1 MHNEGNYKQGEN
13 TTPRMGENNSK
24 QTIDE
29 ELISKRYKQ
38 LIQLNTRKMNNPIK
52 KWAED
57 LNRHFCKEDIQMG
70 NQLYFLNNLFPLL

>member
-1 MHNEGNYKQGEN
+1 
-13 TTPRMGENNSK
+13 MGENNSK

-57 LNRHFCKEDIQMG
+57 LNRHFCKEDIQSG
-70 NQLYFLNNLFPLL
+70 GGQGLGGAGGETWLRGVKVRSPGRNRV